1 MTASGSGA
9 AWSDI
14 GAQLDRRLAGVDAE
28 LAARRRPGSGRQPV
42 HTAYVPADQVTAG
55 VAATWGAAAL
65 ELVDRHGDPDVLG
78 VDEPTYRRLLTK
90 LEHEPVEDLRVDFE
104 DGYRAESE
112 GSEDATARQV
122 APLLTELGARHYGVR
137 IRSLEAGTRPR
148 AVRTLELLLGSG
160 AAPVHDSFV
169 ITLPKVTSPD
179 QVTALHEICDALQGA
194 YGLAPLQYEIQ
205 VETPE
210 AVARIASIV
219 AATDHRCTGL
229 HYGTY
234 DYSAALG
241 VAAMHQ
247 ALDHPV
253 ADHAKDVMQVVAA
266 VAGLRVVDGS
276 TNIVPA
282 GTTEQ
287 VRAAWDLHRRLVA
300 RSLRRGIYQGWD
312 MHPGHL
318 VSRYAA
324 VLSFYRTGFAES
336 VRRLRDYLQRRSGSV
351 LDEPAT
357 ARALAAY
364 LVRGLDCGALDEDE
378 VVDAAG
384 VDRNGLAALASR

>member
-1 MTASGSGA
+1 MTSSGSGA

-14 GAQLDRRLAGVDAE
+14 GADLDRRLAAVDAE

-55 VAATWGAAAL
+55 VAAIWGAAAL

-78 VDEPTYRRLLTK
+78 LDEPTYRRLLTK
-90 LEHEPVEDLRVDFE
+90 LEREPVEDLRVDFE

-112 GSEDATARQV
+112 ESEDATARRV
-122 APLLTELGARHYGVR
+122 GPMLSELGAHSYGVR

-148 AVRTLELLLGSG
+148 AVRTLDLLLGSG
-160 AAPVHDSFV
+160 APPDSFV
-169 ITLPKVTSPD
+169 ITLPKVSSPD
-179 QVTALHEICDALQGA
+179 QVTAMHEICDALQDA
-194 YGLAPLQYEIQ
+194 YGLAPLRYEIQ
-205 VETPE
+205 VEMPE
-210 AVARIASIV
+210 AVARIESIV

-276 TNIVPA
+276 TNVVPT

-318 VSRYAA
+318 VSRFAA
-324 VLSFYRTGFAES
+324 VLSFYRSGFAES
-336 VRRLRDYLQRRSGSV
+336 AQRLRDYLHRRSGSV

-357 ARALAAY
+357 ARALGSY
-364 LVRGLDCGALDEDE
+364 LLRGLDCGALDEDE
-378 VVDAAG
+378 VVDAAR
-384 VDRNGLAALASR
+384 VDRMGLAALADR

>member
-1 MTASGSGA
+1 MTSSGSGA

-14 GAQLDRRLAGVDAE
+14 GADLDRRLAAVDAE

-55 VAATWGAAAL
+55 VAAIWGAAAL

-78 VDEPTYRRLLTK
+78 LDEPTYRRLLTK
-90 LEHEPVEDLRVDFE
+90 LEREPVEDLRVDFE

-112 GSEDATARQV
+112 GSEDATARRV
-122 APLLTELGARHYGVR
+122 GPMLSELGANSYGVR

-148 AVRTLELLLGSG
+148 AVRTLDLLLGSG
-160 AAPVHDSFV
+160 APPDSFV
-169 ITLPKVTSPD
+169 ITLPKVSSPD
-179 QVTALHEICDALQGA
+179 QVTAMHEICDALQDA
-194 YGLAPLQYEIQ
+194 YGLAPLRYEIQ
-205 VETPE
+205 VEMPE
-210 AVARIASIV
+210 AVARIESIV

-276 TNIVPA
+276 TNVVPT

-318 VSRYAA
+318 VSRFAA
-324 VLSFYRTGFAES
+324 VLSFYRSGFAES
-336 VRRLRDYLQRRSGSV
+336 AQRLRDYLHRRSGPV

-357 ARALAAY
+357 ARALASY
-364 LVRGLDCGALDEDE
+364 LLRGLDCGALDEDE
-378 VVDAAG
+378 VVDAAR
-384 VDRNGLAALASR
+384 VDRMGLAALADR